1 MPPVLQGIRIL
12 DFSQYIA
19 GPFAAMLLSEQ
30 GAEVIKVERPDGDP
44 MRCHQ
49 GFIVWNRSKK
59 NIKLDLKKS
68 TGQQIAHKLAEQS
81 DVVIQSFRPGVAE
94 RLGISYDTISKLN
107 PRIIYC
113 SISGFGPEGPYRD
126 LPGWDPI
133 VASVAAMYT
142 TQAGEEAP
150 PLYLVAPFPSYYTA
164 FMTCFSI
171 TTALFVRQV
180 TGKGQKVD
188 MSLLAG
194 ILSAASSGI
203 VDFEDKISRV
213 SGIRDQQGGSPLYR
227 LYQGS
232 DGKWFFLGLGNLSFF
247 AKFAVAMGH
256 DEWLVDERFEGA
268 PFLILPPASTELITT
283 LQDIFST
290 KTRDEWLEFLR
301 AADIP
306 CAASG
311 TVEEY
316 LNDPQVIANGMVIEV
331 EQPSIGLVRQMG
343 IPVRLYDNLGKIK
356 GPSPELGEHT
366 TEILSNLGYTT
377 QEIIELRNEGI
388 I

>member
-1 MPPVLQGIRIL
+1 MPPVLQEIRIL

-30 GAEVIKVERPDGDP
+30 GAEVIKVERPEGDP
-44 MRCHQ
+44 MRRHH

-59 NIKLDLKKS
+59 NIKLDLQKP
-68 TGQQIAHKLAEQS
+68 TGKQIAHKLAKQS
-81 DVVIQSFRPGVAE
+81 DVVIESFRPGVAE
-94 RLGISYDTISKLN
+94 RLGIGYDAISKVN
-107 PRIIYC
+107 PRIVYC
-113 SISGFGPEGPYRD
+113 SVSGFGQDGPYRD

-133 VASVAAMYT
+133 VASVAGIYT

-150 PLYLVAPFPSYYTA
+150 PLYLVAPLPSYYTA
-164 FMTCFSI
+164 LMACFSI
-171 TTALFVRQV
+171 TTALFTRQA
-180 TGKGQKVD
+180 TGQGQRVN

-203 VDFEDKISRV
+203 VDFEGKVSRV

-232 DGKWFFLGLGNLSFF
+232 DGKWFFLGLGNLGFF

-268 PFLILPPASTELITT
+268 PFLILPPESTELIIM

-306 CAASG
+306 CSASS

-316 LNDPQVIANGMVIEV
+316 LDDPQVIANDMVIKV
-331 EQPSIGLVRQMG
+331 EQPSVGTVRQMG
-343 IPVRLYDNLGKIK
+343 VPLRLHRNPGEVK
-356 GPSPELGEHT
+356 GPSPEPGEHT
-366 TEILSNLGYTT
+366 TEILSNLGYSALD
-377 QEIIELRNEGI
+377 IADLINEGVV
-388 I
+388 

>member
-19 GPFAAMLLSEQ
+19 GPFAAMLLGEQ

-44 MRCHQ
+44 MRQHQ

-59 NIKLDLKKS
+59 NIKLNLKES
-68 TGQQIAHKLAEQS
+68 EGLQIAHKLAKQS
-81 DVVIQSFRPGVAE
+81 DVVIESFRPGIAE
-94 RLGISYDTISKLN
+94 KLGIGYETINELN
-107 PRIIYC
+107 PRTVYC
-113 SISGFGPEGPYRD
+113 SISGFGPDGPYRD

-133 VASVAAMYT
+133 VASVAGVYT
-142 TQAGEEAP
+142 TQAGEESP
-150 PLYLVAPFPSYYTA
+150 PLYLVAPLPSYYTA

-171 TTALFVRQV
+171 MTALFARQA
-180 TGKGQKVD
+180 TGHGQQIN

-213 SGIRDQQGGSPLYR
+213 SGVRDQQGGSPLYR

-247 AKFAVAMGH
+247 AKFAVTMGH
-256 DEWLVDERFEGA
+256 DEWLVDKRFEGA
-268 PFLILPPASTELITT
+268 PFLILPPASTELIDM

-290 KTRDEWLEFLR
+290 KTRDDWLQFLR

-316 LNDPQVIANGMVIEV
+316 LNDPQVIANDMVIET
-331 EQPSIGLVRQMG
+331 EQPGIGLVRQMG
-343 IPVRLYDNLGKIK
+343 IPIRLHDNPGEIK
-356 GPSPELGEHT
+356 GPAPELGEHT
-366 TEILSNLGYTT
+366 TEILSNLGYTAEEIT
-377 QEIIELRNEGI
+377 KLANEEII
-388 I
+388 